1 MTNARLFRHLI
12 NLWPC
17 IRGTGVRATHI
28 SDDYR
33 EIDLELP
40 LNWRTRNRVG
50 TIFGGSIY
58 ASTDPFYMIMLME
71 ILGKDFVVWDKG
83 ATLKFKRPGTR
94 TLFMKLR
101 LAKEF
106 TDGVRTRAL
115 AEGELTFELPVS
127 YRDEDG
133 VECAEVTKVLYVAT
147 KEFYR
152 AKVARRDQAEK
163 AKNSPESAR

>member
-1 MTNARLFRHLI
+1 MTNARLFRYLI
-12 NLWPC
+12 NIWPC
-17 IRGTGVRATHI
+17 IRGTGVRAKRI

-94 TLFMKLR
+94 KLYMKLR
-101 LAKEF
+101 LTKEF
-106 TDGVRTRAL
+106 TEDVKKRAL
-115 AEGELTFELPVS
+115 AAGEITFELPVS
-127 YRDEDG
+127 YRDDAGLEY
-133 VECAEVTKVLYVAT
+133 AEVTKVLYVAT

-163 AKNSPESAR
+163 SAR